1 MKILNTQLLVE
12 RLIKRMDLHRIFL
25 FSYPFLE
32 EEHLHLLLV
41 VNPVKGLSPK
51 TMAPIVSLCMSDTTE
66 IPFDM
71 ILAGEW
77 QNQLKQGSLY
87 YTYASLP
94 QHVLFNASK
103 KKSPLLSHK
112 TIAGLLELSQLN
124 YEKCKR
130 GSDEFREAVN
140 NFIAKGDSG
149 QATFMLHQFLELRLK
164 GFQATVGIN
173 GGKSHNI
180 EHLMKSVR
188 GMAPQLL
195 SVFPYDS
202 PSVELLRLLDQSYV
216 KGKKVETVE
225 ITEEEFNVLLEK
237 CELACAAIDGMVA
250 IMVQLIT
257 NYRKQLPDAVTEDRK
272 DVQAAKMTAN
282 TASLQEACE
291 DFSKFP
297 WPERYKQ
304 DVNAL
309 LDGIYQTHRP
319 EQIVM
324 LNYHTGGVS
333 GNNLFQFQREE
344 DNNQQNAKVELY
356 LVALMKNKGPFSF
369 KCKQAGVASAMVV
382 YLNVDYVE
390 KKLAEGDRFV
400 HTLWTKGWVLRRKST
415 FFPSFRVTE
424 VDWKAEYERME
435 RIWRNA
441 RTTMENIRRLIEQN
455 DEMACDI
462 GLQLLS
468 DLLQIGLHTYLK
480 CAVGFLPSKISL
492 PEMFDWSRIAG
503 RQIVDQIS
511 SDIEEDTR
519 LLYLSLNPKQIWW
532 QDQLMNEDMIS
543 WYFLGKGRAYFT
555 LFDNLSNDVLRELES
570 NADSAKDAELSL

>member
-1 MKILNTQLLVE
+1 MKTLNTQLLVE
-12 RLIKRMDLHRIFL
+12 RLVKRMDLHQVFL

-32 EEHLHLLLV
+32 EQKLHLLLV

-51 TMAPIVSLCMSDTTE
+51 TMAPIVSLCMSETTE

-124 YEKCKR
+124 YEKCKK

-140 NFIAKGDSG
+140 NFIAKGDYG

-164 GFQATVGIN
+164 GFQATVGMN
-173 GGKSHNI
+173 GGKSHNL

-188 GMAPQLL
+188 GVAPQLL
-195 SVFPYDS
+195 SIFPYDS
-202 PSVELLRLLDQSYV
+202 PSVELFRLLDQSYV
-216 KGKKVETVE
+216 KGKKMETVE

-237 CELACAAIDGMVA
+237 CELACVATDGMVA
-250 IMVQLIT
+250 MMVQRIT
-257 NYRKQLPDAVTEDRK
+257 NYQEQLPDAVGEDRK
-272 DVQAAKMTAN
+272 DIQQTAKTTAN

-291 DFSKFP
+291 DFSSFP

-324 LNYHTGGVS
+324 LNYHTGGFS
-333 GNNLFQFQREE
+333 GSNLFQREE
-344 DNNQQNAKVELY
+344 DNSQQNAKIELY
-356 LVALMKNKGPFSF
+356 LIVLMKNRGPFSF
-369 KCKQAGVASAMVV
+369 KCKEHGIASAMVV
-382 YLNVDYVE
+382 YLNVDYVK
-390 KKLAEGDRFV
+390 KKLTEGDRFV
-400 HTLWTKGWVLRRKST
+400 HTLWTKGWVLRKKST
-415 FFPSFRVTE
+415 FSPSFIKAE
-424 VDWKAEYERME
+424 IDWKEVYEEVKGIWENAMACMDNLNELIQQTPALMTDTGLLLLKDLLEIGVHTYLQCAVGYIPKRLHLTELMDWSCITSTKLLDFTHPKNETERVRLHLMFRPE
-435 RIWRNA
+435 RIWW
-441 RTTMENIRRLIEQN
+441 ENEL
-455 DEMACDI
+455 I
-462 GLQLLS
+462 GLSKTSQSFYRNQANDMLRFFE
-468 DLLQIGLHTYLK
+468 GL
-480 CAVGFLPSKISL
+480 CG
-492 PEMFDWSRIAG
+492 E
-503 RQIVDQIS
+503 
-511 SDIEEDTR
+511 
-519 LLYLSLNPKQIWW
+519 
-532 QDQLMNEDMIS
+532 
-543 WYFLGKGRAYFT
+543 
-555 LFDNLSNDVLRELES
+555 VLEELES
-570 NADSAKDAELSL
+570 KAEKQEVTEASV